1 MRFHGIA
8 LLTSAAILGACGGE
22 KAPAGDTGAPA
33 NATTPAATTTP
44 TTDSAA
50 TAAAPAAGAA
60 ATTPAAGAVAAAPA
74 TGQTHEVK
82 MIGDATGYKFEPA
95 NITVKQGDAIK
106 FVMVSGGPHNVAF
119 QNVTDAAAKAQL
131 DANMPGQKLGELS
144 GPFVMQPNE
153 TYTISFAKVPPG
165 KYDFICTPH
174 AAMNMKG
181 TITVQ

>member
-8 LLTSAAILGACGGE
+8 LLASATILGACGGE
-22 KAPAGDTGAPA
+22 KQ
-33 NATTPAATTTP
+33 PAADT
-44 TTDSAA
+44 AA
-50 TAAAPAAGAA
+50 TAAAPAPAATTTPSTDSAAA
-60 ATTPAAGAVAAAPA
+60 ATAAPATGAPAAGAAAAAPA

-95 NITVKQGDAIK
+95 NLTVKQGDAVK
-106 FVMVSGGPHNVAF
+106 FVMVSGGPHNVTF

-131 DANMPGQKLGELS
+131 DANMPGQKMGELA
-144 GPFVMQPNE
+144 GPMVMQPNE
-153 TYTISFAKVPPG
+153 AYVVSFAKVPAG
-165 KYDFICTPH
+165 KYDYICTPH

>member
-8 LLTSAAILGACGGE
+8 LLTSAAFLGACGGE

-82 MIGDATGYKFEPA
+82 MIGDATGYKFDPA

-153 TYTISFAKVPPG
+153 AYTISFAKVPAG
-165 KYDFICTPH
+165 KYDYICTPH